1 MYQNPIYNPVKHK
14 KLIKL
19 KSSCIPSSDFYHHIN
34 VTRERVWLLQGTV
47 SKTLAPETNARFYL
61 SSLPLT
67 KPMKLDG
74 KMIQESIMQLIQ
86 DYKFDPYEV
95 LEIVKMWLRS
105 AYKKDYINSKR
116 HQIAVNIDAEGNI
129 KVYQEYDVVA
139 KDDEVE
145 DEFTQMTVKEAKKI
159 RKDIATWEKLLI
171 DITPEDLQFSRIG
184 VQSAAQTIKQ
194 NLKGIERERFFEKF
208 QTKQGEILKAKVLRT
223 NGDTIILDI
232 DGTTVVLDPQ
242 GQIPNRMYTPGE
254 EISVLLKQISK
265 GPGGIILDITQSSE
279 DFIEAILRKNIPE
292 LEEGKVFI
300 EKIVRMP
307 GKRSKIIVSS
317 TDEKVDPVGVMVG
330 QKGDRIMVILSMLDG
345 EKLDFIEYTEDDL
358 KLIADCLKPA
368 KVNTI
373 EIKGR
378 KAIVT
383 MNEDQKALAIGK
395 GASNIKL
402 ATLLCGYH
410 IEIK

>member
-1 MYQNPIYNPVKHK
+1 M
-14 KLIKL
+14 
-19 KSSCIPSSDFYHHIN
+19 
-34 VTRERVWLLQGTV
+34 
-47 SKTLAPETNARFYL
+47 
-61 SSLPLT
+61 
-67 KPMKLDG
+67 
-74 KMIQESIMQLIQ
+74 
-86 DYKFDPYEV
+86 
-95 LEIVKMWLRS
+95 
-105 AYKKDYINSKR
+105 
-116 HQIAVNIDAEGNI
+116 
-129 KVYQEYDVVA
+129 
-139 KDDEVE
+139 
-145 DEFTQMTVKEAKKI
+145 
-159 RKDIATWEKLLI
+159 I

-242 GQIPNRMYTPGE
+242 GQIPNRMYAPGE